1 MSDLPAIL
9 SEIELFAGS
18 TKKDLQVVASI
29 MQVISLQDGE
39 VLVQECSADRNI
51 YILTEG
57 RVGVYKRV
65 ASCSDEGEVAG
76 EHQIASLDTG
86 EIIGEMS
93 FLEKGEGRS
102 ATIRALGEV
111 KVLSLSPEDFERF
124 YQKNGKNATLIMQNL
139 AIRISQRLRGLN
151 KEKVQR
157 LEAELETAKTRNLM
171 SRMISNIILLLF
183 GYNLTLQLTMEL
195 SQEVFFANLISF
207 GIVTVFGIMLVIL
220 AARSH
225 LSWQEYGL
233 SIKNWKPAVIESMLW
248 TLGAAGALTLLKGI
262 LILAVPQYRSLPL
275 FGPFQGDFPFLP
287 ILIYAALAPV
297 QEFIARGVLQSSF
310 ERFYSSKN
318 KVFMSVLF
326 SNALFSAAHVHLSS
340 LFAASVFFPGLLWG
354 YLYHR
359 HKTIIGVSISHIL
372 LGLYAVYILRFVMM
386 ANI

>member
-1 MSDLPAIL
+1 MK
-9 SEIELFAGS
+9 GRW
-18 TKKDLQVVASI
+18 
-29 MQVISLQDGE
+29 
-39 VLVQECSADRNI
+39 LV
-51 YILTEG
+51 
-57 RVGVYKRV
+57 
-65 ASCSDEGEVAG
+65 

-86 EIIGEMS
+86 EVHRRNVLFGKRGGAFS
-93 FLEKGEGRS
+93 HHQS
-102 ATIRALGEV
+102 ALGEV

-248 TLGAAGALTLLKGI
+248 TLGAAGALTLLKG
-262 LILAVPQYRSLPL
+262 S
-275 FGPFQGDFPFLP
+275 
-287 ILIYAALAPV
+287 
-297 QEFIARGVLQSSF
+297 
-310 ERFYSSKN
+310 
-318 KVFMSVLF
+318 
-326 SNALFSAAHVHLSS
+326 
-340 LFAASVFFPGLLWG
+340 
-354 YLYHR
+354 
-359 HKTIIGVSISHIL
+359 
-372 LGLYAVYILRFVMM
+372 
-386 ANI
+386 